1 MPSLVLLGDSI
12 LDNASYTGSEPDT
25 TSLLRELLPGW
36 SVTLAASD
44 GATMADVPGQLRG
57 LRERAS
63 LAVLSVGGN
72 DVLRHAGLLDM
83 QVSHSAEVLADLLAI
98 ADDFE
103 QQYRAVAR
111 LLRPHAERVVLCTIY
126 EVMLEPARYAQLAR
140 VPLAV
145 LNDRIIRTAT
155 ALACD
160 VLELRSVCT
169 AADDFVLQ
177 IEPSARGAAKIAR
190 AIAGLVA
197 GAPALA
203 SARLFAA
210 HGDVR

>member
-12 LDNASYTGSEPDT
+12 LDNAPYTDPGADT
-25 TSLLRELLPGW
+25 TTLLRELLPGW
-36 SVTLAASD
+36 SVTLLARD
-44 GATMADVPGQLRG
+44 GATMPDVPAQLRQ

-72 DVLRHAGLLDM
+72 DALRHAGLLDM
-83 QVSHSAEVLADLLAI
+83 QASHAAEVLADLLAI

-103 QQYRAVAR
+103 DHYRSLAR

-126 EVMLEPARYAQLAR
+126 EVMLEPARHARLAR

-145 LNDRIIRTAT
+145 LDDRIIRTASS
-155 ALACD
+155 LACD

-177 IEPSARGAAKIAR
+177 IEPSSRGAAKIAR
-190 AIAGLVA
+190 AIAALA
-197 GAPALA
+197 TGAPALA
-203 SARLFAA
+203 SARLFAS
-210 HGDVR
+210 GDVG